1 MVGFSP
7 ILPLLAIGLGAFL
20 AYVNGSN
27 DVSKGIATL
36 VGSGTT
42 SYRRALAWGTFCT
55 GLGALAG
62 TRLAGSMVQT
72 FGNGLFVSGTTP
84 TFAAAIAIISGASV
98 WVLLATR
105 TGLPVSTT
113 HAIVGSLAGVALVAY
128 GPHAVS
134 WGTLVQKIALP
145 LVASP
150 LVALATVSALIRA
163 SRRALADC
171 ACVAI
176 EPAPEAAAIARGEGR
191 PVLTSALPQLRLT
204 VATSAECAAASVPQA
219 LSLRLE
225 YLHWLTSGAT
235 SFARA
240 LNDAPKIVAL
250 LLVASSLAGAMQ
262 GIETLFCVVAL
273 GMVVGSFIGGRR
285 VTVVLAE
292 RVTPMDH
299 REGFLA
305 NATTAA
311 LVGAGAVFGLPMSTT
326 HVASAAIIGIGV
338 NGAAGQTNGR
348 TVRDMILAWLVT
360 VPVSALF
367 GIGASEVARVWAP

>member
-1 MVGFSP
+1 MLGFFPTSS
-7 ILPLLAIGLGAFL
+7 LLAIGLGACM
-20 AYVNGSN
+20 AYGNGSN

-113 HAIVGSLAGVALVAY
+113 HAIVGSLAGVAVVAY

-225 YLHWLTSGAT
+225 YLHL
-235 SFARA
+235 
-240 LNDAPKIVAL
+240 
-250 LLVASSLAGAMQ
+250 
-262 GIETLFCVVAL
+262 
-273 GMVVGSFIGGRR
+273 
-285 VTVVLAE
+285 

-360 VPVSALF
+360 VPLSALL
-367 GIGASEVARVWAP
+367 GIGAFEVARVWVP